1 MQIVYFYN
9 LLFFN
14 VKCTVANNLLD
25 RSGLII
31 LENGTKICFVK
42 KTSLSLETK
51 HVAHKLNNLFKF
63 LWKNGMY
70 WIIFL
75 WWSCVYSRY
84 TRNKIYLKHRVL
96 LLVDIIWIGVI
107 SHNTTN
113 FQGRWNFSF
122 TSVADPGEGPG
133 LPSPPLL
140 FLDQTEA
147 RKVEKIFLET
157 GPSPLSKD
165 LDDRSPPSLYLKVW
179 IRHCTCLPSKPS
191 RPKQPRRRFRMNKS
205 KIKYSGVDGFTF
217 DQSTGWFLQ
226 LVHFSFRFVLLTC

>member
-51 HVAHKLNNLFKF
+51 HVAHKLYNLFKF

-75 WWSCVYSRY
+75 WWSSVYSRY
-84 TRNKIYLKHRVL
+84 TRNKIYLRHRVL
-96 LLVDIIWIGVI
+96 LLVDIIWKGVI

-113 FQGRWNFSF
+113 FQGRRNFSF
-122 TSVADPGEGPG
+122 TSVADPGEGP
-133 LPSPPLL
+133 PPPLI
-140 FLDQTEA
+140 F
-147 RKVEKIFLET
+147 RPNWGPKSGKKFLET
-157 GPSPLSKD
+157 GLPL
-165 LDDRSPPSLYLKVW
+165 
-179 IRHCTCLPSKPS
+179 I
-191 RPKQPRRRFRMNKS
+191 
-205 KIKYSGVDGFTF
+205 
-217 DQSTGWFLQ
+217 
-226 LVHFSFRFVLLTC
+226 